1 MSKHAVRLVLVLAVT
16 LGGLDSVSAQQW
28 QTLEN
33 EPSRAD
39 LFARFV
45 VPKSRPE
52 GFALLGPFVFPT
64 DTTIDKTT
72 NASRTDVIFGIDV
85 SHYESA
91 DIRFDMMRDQNVR
104 FVYAKATQ
112 GVGFKDGRFADFW
125 AALGALTAEKKVL
138 RGAYHFLSSSDDP
151 VAQADSFLK
160 LLDENGGLK
169 PDDLP
174 PVLDLEWDIATKN
187 GPDRWQTHAPD
198 AILDAVLAWL
208 ARVKDK
214 TQRIPIVYT
223 ARSWWQQRGIPEEK
237 FAVLKDYKV
246 WIADYSNSARALETP
261 AVPNKSGF
269 DLWQFSETAKL
280 STGYGGTLDAN
291 VYFGDDLKF
300 LKDFQIK

>member
-1 MSKHAVRLVLVLAVT
+1 MGRTMSKRTVRLVFILAVT
-16 LGGLDSVSAQQW
+16 LGGMDSVSAQQW

-39 LFARFV
+39 LFGQFI
-45 VPKSRPE
+45 VPKNRPE

-125 AALGALTAEKKVL
+125 AALGALTPEKKVL

-169 PDDLP
+169 PGDLP
-174 PVLDLEWDIATKN
+174 RCLIWSGILRQRTAPIAGRHT
-187 GPDRWQTHAPD
+187 PPTPFWMRC
-198 AILDAVLAWL
+198 WL
-208 ARVKDK
+208 G
-214 TQRIPIVYT
+214 
-223 ARSWWQQRGIPEEK
+223 W
-237 FAVLKDYKV
+237 
-246 WIADYSNSARALETP
+246 RA
-261 AVPNKSGF
+261 
-269 DLWQFSETAKL
+269 
-280 STGYGGTLDAN
+280 
-291 VYFGDDLKF
+291 
-300 LKDFQIK
+300 